1 MKTMVLDIGG
11 TALKSAVFNSKTN
24 ALEEIRECPSEGHLG
39 GKHIVE
45 LVIKTIHD
53 YTKTA
58 DFSTIGISTAG
69 QVNPEDGSIIYAN
82 QNVPGYTGIAL
93 GSIVQQEFHKTAD
106 FSTIGI
112 STAGQVN
119 PEDGSII
126 YANQNVPGY
135 TGIALGSIVQQEFHI
150 PTYVENDVNAAS
162 IGEAYFG
169 AGRNEKNFVCLAYG
183 TGIGGALYM
192 NGSLYHGSSYSAG
205 EFGAVITH
213 PEDRHPEEDL
223 FSGCY
228 EKYASTTALVKK
240 AMEYDHALTN
250 GRLIFSRLDD
260 PKIQEII
267 GGWIMEC
274 YEKYAST
281 TALVKKAMEYDHA
294 LTNGR
299 LIFSRL
305 DDPKIQEIIGGWIM
319 EIVYGLVTITHT
331 MNPSCIILGGGVLEQ
346 PYVLDQLKKKF
357 YEHIMPSF
365 RHVEIRRAEL
375 GNKAGLYGAAMLVND
390 RFS

>member
-69 QVNPEDGSIIYAN
+69 QVNLEDGSIIYAN

-93 GSIVQQEFHKTAD
+93 GSIVQQEFH
-106 FSTIGI
+106 
-112 STAGQVN
+112 V
-119 PEDGSII
+119 
-126 YANQNVPGY
+126 
-135 TGIALGSIVQQEFHI
+135 
-150 PTYVENDVNAAS
+150 PTYVENDVNAAA

-223 FSGCY
+223 FSG
-228 EKYASTTALVKK
+228 
-240 AMEYDHALTN
+240 
-250 GRLIFSRLDD
+250 
-260 PKIQEII
+260 
-267 GGWIMEC
+267 C

>member
-93 GSIVQQEFHKTAD
+93 GSIVQQEFH
-106 FSTIGI
+106 
-112 STAGQVN
+112 
-119 PEDGSII
+119 
-126 YANQNVPGY
+126 
-135 TGIALGSIVQQEFHI
+135 I
-150 PTYVENDVNAAS
+150 PTYVENDVNAAA

-260 PKIQEII
+260 PK
-267 GGWIMEC
+267 
-274 YEKYAST
+274 
-281 TALVKKAMEYDHA
+281 L
-294 LTNGR
+294 
-299 LIFSRL
+299 
-305 DDPKIQEIIGGWIM
+305 QEIIGGWIM
-319 EIVYGLVTITHT
+319 EIV
-331 MNPSCIILGGGVLEQ
+331 
-346 PYVLDQLKKKF
+346 
-357 YEHIMPSF
+357 
-365 RHVEIRRAEL
+365 
-375 GNKAGLYGAAMLVND
+375 
-390 RFS
+390 